1 MTQPFDLKTFIKL
14 QREYANDLGGIAT
27 SSNTDRSDAASAIST
42 LGTKLGYLDNA
53 LNNSNADTNAL
64 LLQQNSVNNIL
75 NTENERLESKKANI
89 DNAITGQKRLM
100 QLNDTYRKRYSAY
113 INLVLIIV
121 LALIIII
128 VLIFINKVF
137 PFIPEFVYT
146 LLYIIILSGTAIY
159 CWIVIT
165 DIQKRDKFDYDKH
178 TRPAPTT
185 PDELKKNAE
194 AAAKAGNLLASV
206 DAALGCK
213 SEACC
218 ATGTTYDAS
227 LNKCIIPGSGSSG
240 SGSSG
245 SGSSGSGSSGSGSS
259 GSGSS
264 GSGSSGSGAR
274 AFTTIQQAYSQEPEL
289 RKTVE
294 PYTPCEFEGYS
305 KL

>member
-1 MTQPFDLKTFIKL
+1 MAQPFDLKTFIEL
-14 QREYANDLGGIAT
+14 QKQYASDLGGIAT
-27 SSNTDRSDAASAIST
+27 SSNSDRDAANNAIKT
-42 LGTKLGYLDNA
+42 LGDNLDNLDKA
-53 LNNSNADTNAL
+53 LNSSNADTNSL

-75 NTENERLESKKANI
+75 KTENERLDSKKASI

-159 CWIVIT
+159 CWFVIN

-178 TRPAPTT
+178 TRPAPATT
-185 PDELKKNAE
+185 EELKKNAE
-194 AAAKAGNLLASV
+194 AAAKAGNLLASI
-206 DAALGCK
+206 DSALGCK
-213 SEACC
+213 SEGCC
-218 ATGTTYDAS
+218 TVGTKWSAAD
-227 LNKCIIPGSGSSG
+227 NKCIPDCGTGKIWDSVNKTCVTTCPTGTRNVNNICV
-240 SGSSG
+240 
-245 SGSSGSGSSGSGSS
+245 
-259 GSGSS
+259 
-264 GSGSSGSGAR
+264 AAN

>member
-1 MTQPFDLKTFIKL
+1 MAQPFDLKTFIEL
-14 QREYANDLGGIAT
+14 QKQYASDLGGIAT
-27 SSNTDRSDAASAIST
+27 SSNTDRTDAASAISA
-42 LGTKLGYLDNA
+42 LGTKLGDLDNA

-64 LLQQNSVNNIL
+64 LLQQNAIYNIL
-75 NTENERLESKKANI
+75 TTETDRLDLKKANI
-89 DNAITGQKRLM
+89 DSAISGQKRLM

-159 CWIVIT
+159 CWIIIT

-206 DAALGCK
+206 DAALGCR
-213 SEACC
+213 SEGCCMVGTKWSADDNKCMPDCGSGKIWDSVNKACVTTC
-218 ATGTTYDAS
+218 PSGTTKSTNNICVAA
-227 LNKCIIPGSGSSG
+227 N
-240 SGSSG
+240 
-245 SGSSGSGSSGSGSS
+245 
-259 GSGSS
+259 
-264 GSGSSGSGAR
+264 

>member
-1 MTQPFDLKTFIKL
+1 MAQPFDLKAFIGL
-14 QREYANDLGGIAT
+14 QKQYAQDLAGIA
-27 SSNTDRSDAASAIST
+27 SSNNSDRDAANGAIT
-42 LGTKLGYLDNA
+42 ELNNKLTALDTA
-53 LNNSNADTNAL
+53 LTNSNADTNSL
-64 LLQQNSVNNIL
+64 LLQQNAVNSIL
-75 NTENERLESKKANI
+75 TTENDRLDSKKASI

-159 CWIVIT
+159 CWFVIS

-185 PDELKKNAE
+185 PAELKKNAE
-194 AAAKAGNLLASV
+194 AAAKAGNLLASI
-206 DAALGCK
+206 DSALGCK
-213 SEACC
+213 SEGCC
-218 ATGTTYDAS
+218 VSGTTYDAS
-227 LNKCIIPGSGSSG
+227 FNKCIPDCDTGKKWNITDK
-240 SGSSG
+240 
-245 SGSSGSGSSGSGSS
+245 
-259 GSGSS
+259 
-264 GSGSSGSGAR
+264 R
-274 AFTTIQQAYSQEPEL
+274 CAFTTIQQAYSQEPEL
-289 RKTVE
+289 RKKVE

>member
-1 MTQPFDLKTFIKL
+1 MAQPFDLTSFIAL
-14 QREYANDLGGIAT
+14 QKQYISDLSGITISAQP
-27 SSNTDRSDAASAIST
+27 SGDAQTYIT
-42 LGTKLGYLDNA
+42 NLGRALNA
-53 LNNSNADTNAL
+53 LDASLNDARSHTDTL
-64 LLQQNSVNNIL
+64 LLQQNAVNSIL
-75 NTENERLESKKANI
+75 TTENDRLDSKKASI

-159 CWIVIT
+159 CWFVIN

-178 TRPAPTT
+178 TRPAPAT
-185 PDELKKNAE
+185 PAELKKNAE
-194 AAAKAGNLLASV
+194 AAAKAGNLLASI
-206 DAALGCK
+206 DPTSGCR
-213 SEACC
+213 SEGCC
-218 ATGTTYDAS
+218 ADGTTYDATQ
-227 LNKCIIPGSGSSG
+227 NKCIIIRP
-240 SGSSG
+240 
-245 SGSSGSGSSGSGSS
+245 
-259 GSGSS
+259 
-264 GSGSSGSGAR
+264 
-274 AFTTIQQAYSQEPEL
+274 FTTIEQAYSQEPEL

>member
-1 MTQPFDLKTFIKL
+1 MAQPFDLKAFIGL
-14 QREYANDLGGIAT
+14 QKQYAQDLAGIA
-27 SSNTDRSDAASAIST
+27 SSNNSDRDAANGAIT
-42 LGTKLGYLDNA
+42 ELNNKLTALDTA
-53 LNNSNADTNAL
+53 LTNSNADTNSL
-64 LLQQNSVNNIL
+64 LLQQNAVNSIL
-75 NTENERLESKKANI
+75 TTENDRLDSKKASI

-159 CWIVIT
+159 CWFVIN

-178 TRPAPTT
+178 TRPAPAT
-185 PDELKKNAE
+185 PAELKKNAE
-194 AAAKAGNLLASV
+194 AAAKAGNLLASI
-206 DAALGCK
+206 DPTSGCR
-213 SEACC
+213 SEGCC
-218 ATGTTYDAS
+218 ADGTTYDATQ
-227 LNKCIIPGSGSSG
+227 NKCIIIRP
-240 SGSSG
+240 
-245 SGSSGSGSSGSGSS
+245 
-259 GSGSS
+259 
-264 GSGSSGSGAR
+264 
-274 AFTTIQQAYSQEPEL
+274 FTTIEQAYSQEPEL

>member
-1 MTQPFDLKTFIKL
+1 MAQPAQPFDLKTFIEL
-14 QREYANDLGGIAT
+14 QKQYASDLGGIAT
-27 SSNTDRSDAASAIST
+27 SNNNDKDAANGAIKT
-42 LGTKLGYLDNA
+42 LGEKLGDLDVA
-53 LNNSNADTNAL
+53 LNSSNADTNAL
-64 LLQQNSVNNIL
+64 LLQQNAINNIL
-75 NTENERLESKKANI
+75 TTETDRLDLKKANI
-89 DNAITGQKRLM
+89 DSAISGQKRLM

-159 CWIVIT
+159 CWIIIS

-178 TRPAPTT
+178 TRPAPAT
-185 PDELKKNAE
+185 PAELKKNAE

-206 DAALGCK
+206 DPTSGCRSEGCCMVGTKWSAA
-213 SEACC
+213 
-218 ATGTTYDAS
+218 D
-227 LNKCIIPGSGSSG
+227 NKCIPDCPTGKIWDSVNKACVS
-240 SGSSG
+240 
-245 SGSSGSGSSGSGSS
+245 
-259 GSGSS
+259 
-264 GSGSSGSGAR
+264 ATN

-294 PYTPCEFEGYS
+294 PYTPYEFEGYS